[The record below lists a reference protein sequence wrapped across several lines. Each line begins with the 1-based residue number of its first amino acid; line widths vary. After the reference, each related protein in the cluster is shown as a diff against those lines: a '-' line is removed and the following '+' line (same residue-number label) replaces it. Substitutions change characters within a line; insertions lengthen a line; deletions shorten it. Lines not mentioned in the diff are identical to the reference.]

1 MVEAGLEQIGPY
13 TNIRLLNESS
23 TARTYLGK
31 HRQRKKYVVL
41 KVFHTPFDTSEAR
54 ETFLAHAKKLKKL
67 KHRSIAEIQDAGF
80 IMGTDGKEE
89 YGYHVIQYVL
99 EDEHAQRFAV
109 GEQQKPVE
117 VKRIVS
123 IVADA
128 LNYAHQTG
136 ILHSNIHPSNLLF
149 AQNNDILLTDFA
161 PMPSAHEQNDVILVN
176 SANRAF
182 PYMAPEQLRG
192 MPVAVSD
199 QYSLAVMVFEW
210 LCGRRPYMASE
221 PETLLQQ
228 QEHEALPLPQSFN
241 SDISSGVEQVLLRAL
256 ALHPEDRFP
265 TIQKFADAYLRA
277 LMGIPIV
284 EERGAKN
291 KTSAP
296 AMSQGNVISSN
307 QQEDRANTSAPK
319 QNIGDDIKDER
330 IKNLPRSESDKN
342 KGKAKTQLTISTTS
356 HNNNEDVDTHRIEG
370 NSSSI
375 TIICRFC
382 GIFNRTNAKYCL
394 SCGKNLQTTLD
405 AESINKTEIHASGQ
419 LLDQRYRILARVG
432 QGAYGA
438 VYKAID
444 TRLDLEVAVKEMIQ
458 DHLSSEQIAEATR
471 AFNDEASLLS
481 KLKHPNI
488 PKIYDHFSDLGRWYL
503 VMSFIN
509 GETLEDYLNKRG
521 DKRLSIKEVLNIG
534 KQLCAVL
541 DYLHTQEP
549 IIIFRDLKPANI
561 MRKSDG
567 RICLI
572 DFGIAR
578 HFKPG
583 KAKDTASL
591 GTMGYAPPEQFGKA
605 QTTTKSDI
613 YSLGATLHQL
623 LSGNDPGDSL
633 FDFAPLHL
641 GDQPALNRL
650 ETLIAQMTN
659 RDISKR
665 PESIAVIF
673 QELQL
678 ISKQLS
684 TSNTS
689 SSQHSGLNGDPHR
702 VIPGQLVIRASE
714 DTIHSSVTEAIPY
727 VIPTIDNSVFNEQ
740 DSVSS
745 NASVSIHNSHISLH
759 ETVTADLRQG
769 GILSSSLPD
778 YEERMAQVEM
788 ARLVAKSLT
797 EERPAVVE
805 AATGTGKALDVD
817 TPIPTPSGWK
827 RMGDLVEGDFVFDEK
842 GYPTRVTAAFQ
853 VMYDH
858 KCYEVEF
865 SDGSSIVADAEHEW
879 ISFTAA
885 DRKRSSQL
893 LTSTYMAK
901 NFVTLDQLT
910 ALDQLIARSPN
921 DSLCSAGEAT
931 RLIGGHHWS
940 VDQEAAKMAPINSGE
955 RPARYP
961 RQMLLTAVRSRL
973 ERDFYEQR
981 RDGRTCTLVTTEKMA
996 ATLTV
1001 GSHERANHAIPVA
1014 SPLVLPDADLP
1025 IAPYFL
1031 GAWLGDGNSRNNQIT
1046 TADPTLLTEIEK
1058 DGYTVR
1064 PLKGNRLL
1072 YAVDDENGK
1081 ATSRW
1086 QPGMTG
1092 RLRALGLYLN
1102 KHIPTAYLRASEQ
1115 QRRALLAGLL
1125 DTDGTVNHCGA
1136 VEFTTTSPQL
1146 AQGIFELVCSLGFR
1160 PSLRSGR
1167 ARLRGKDCG
1176 PKWTLAFTTNEQ
1188 VFRLERKTAA
1198 QKECLS
1204 NYSPKRNRFRY
1215 VVAVREVPSRPVRCI
1230 QVDSESHLYL
1240 AGRSMIP
1247 THNSLAYLIPIV
1259 RSGKVAI
1266 ISTANKAL
1274 QEQLYFKDIPFV
1286 QKHIQRFD
1294 AALVKGMAN
1303 YVCLDRLEEERNGI
1317 QHLVKNRDF
1326 MRLVDIVNDPDA
1338 GFTGDFETLSF
1349 PLPADIRSKVY
1360 AERDQ
1365 CTWGKCS
1372 FFSDCYVRKMKVKAG
1387 QAKVIVVN
1395 HTLLLIDAE
1404 LEGFLLPDRD
1414 VIVVD
1419 EAHHL
1424 EEEATRV
1431 FTVKVNQAQVAT
1443 LLAQRLLKDHSS
1455 VSLQDEAKHTAEI
1468 VWERLS
1474 QVADPGYKGR
1484 ANLVEPLEEGLGLAK
1499 VLDKLANSLRQQRP
1513 KNMTEK
1519 EDQTYDMLI
1528 TRTKNLAANMRT
1540 VFSADQPDKFVYYVE
1555 RINAQGR
1562 RGGQL
1567 EVLAA
1572 PLEVSSWLKE
1582 KLFDKYNVICTSA
1595 TLATIGPNP
1604 LK

>member
-1 MVEAGLEQIGPY
+1 MVEAELEQIGPY
-13 TNIRLLNESS
+13 MNIRLLNESS

-41 KVFHTPFDTSEAR
+41 KIFHTPLDTLEAR
-54 ETFLAHAKKLKKL
+54 EAFLAHAKKLKKL

-80 IMGTDGKEE
+80 IIGTDGKEE

-99 EDEHAQRFAV
+99 EDEHGQRFAV

-136 ILHSNIHPSNLLF
+136 ILHSNIHPGNLLF

-161 PMPSAHEQNDVILVN
+161 PMPQAHEQNDVILVGA
-176 SANRAF
+176 SKAL

-192 MPVAVSD
+192 MPVAASD

-210 LCGRRPYMASE
+210 LCGRRPYTASE

-228 QEHEALPLPQSFN
+228 QEHEALPLPQSLN
-241 SDISSGVEQVLLRAL
+241 SAISSGVEQVLLRAL

-277 LMGIPIV
+277 LMGIPVV
-284 EERGAKN
+284 EEREPKHAAIRHSEPVSTAQN
-291 KTSAP
+291 KVQHVSRNGNGIKTQAP
-296 AMSQGNVISSN
+296 SPISV
-307 QQEDRANTSAPK
+307 APK
-319 QNIGDDIKDER
+319 DAAVE
-330 IKNLPRSESDKN
+330 
-342 KGKAKTQLTISTTS
+342 TQFIMPISPNSTTS
-356 HNNNEDVDTHRIEG
+356 TSLSEAQAEEDREAQFAVPE
-370 NSSSI
+370 
-375 TIICRFC
+375 
-382 GIFNRTNAKYCL
+382 L
-394 SCGKNLQTTLD
+394 
-405 AESINKTEIHASGQ
+405 TE
-419 LLDQRYRILARVG
+419 
-432 QGAYGA
+432 
-438 VYKAID
+438 
-444 TRLDLEVAVKEMIQ
+444 
-458 DHLSSEQIAEATR
+458 
-471 AFNDEASLLS
+471 NDEIIEAM
-481 KLKHPNI
+481 PM
-488 PKIYDHFSDLGRWYL
+488 PGD
-503 VMSFIN
+503 
-509 GETLEDYLNKRG
+509 GE
-521 DKRLSIKEVLNIG
+521 
-534 KQLCAVL
+534 
-541 DYLHTQEP
+541 
-549 IIIFRDLKPANI
+549 
-561 MRKSDG
+561 
-567 RICLI
+567 
-572 DFGIAR
+572 
-578 HFKPG
+578 
-583 KAKDTASL
+583 
-591 GTMGYAPPEQFGKA
+591 
-605 QTTTKSDI
+605 
-613 YSLGATLHQL
+613 YSLK
-623 LSGNDPGDSL
+623 
-633 FDFAPLHL
+633 
-641 GDQPALNRL
+641 
-650 ETLIAQMTN
+650 
-659 RDISKR
+659 DI
-665 PESIAVIF
+665 
-673 QELQL
+673 
-678 ISKQLS
+678 
-684 TSNTS
+684 
-689 SSQHSGLNGDPHR
+689 
-702 VIPGQLVIRASE
+702 
-714 DTIHSSVTEAIPY
+714 
-727 VIPTIDNSVFNEQ
+727 
-740 DSVSS
+740 
-745 NASVSIHNSHISLH
+745 
-759 ETVTADLRQG
+759 VTADLRQG

-788 ARLVAKSLT
+788 ATLVARSLG
-797 EERPAVVE
+797 EETHLICE
-805 AATGTGKALDVD
+805 ASTGTGK
-817 TPIPTPSGWK
+817 
-827 RMGDLVEGDFVFDEK
+827 
-842 GYPTRVTAAFQ
+842 
-853 VMYDH
+853 
-858 KCYEVEF
+858 
-865 SDGSSIVADAEHEW
+865 
-879 ISFTAA
+879 
-885 DRKRSSQL
+885 
-893 LTSTYMAK
+893 
-901 NFVTLDQLT
+901 
-910 ALDQLIARSPN
+910 
-921 DSLCSAGEAT
+921 
-931 RLIGGHHWS
+931 
-940 VDQEAAKMAPINSGE
+940 
-955 RPARYP
+955 
-961 RQMLLTAVRSRL
+961 
-973 ERDFYEQR
+973 
-981 RDGRTCTLVTTEKMA
+981 
-996 ATLTV
+996 
-1001 GSHERANHAIPVA
+1001 
-1014 SPLVLPDADLP
+1014 
-1025 IAPYFL
+1025 
-1031 GAWLGDGNSRNNQIT
+1031 
-1046 TADPTLLTEIEK
+1046 
-1058 DGYTVR
+1058 
-1064 PLKGNRLL
+1064 
-1072 YAVDDENGK
+1072 
-1081 ATSRW
+1081 
-1086 QPGMTG
+1086 
-1092 RLRALGLYLN
+1092 
-1102 KHIPTAYLRASEQ
+1102 
-1115 QRRALLAGLL
+1115 
-1125 DTDGTVNHCGA
+1125 
-1136 VEFTTTSPQL
+1136 
-1146 AQGIFELVCSLGFR
+1146 
-1160 PSLRSGR
+1160 
-1167 ARLRGKDCG
+1167 
-1176 PKWTLAFTTNEQ
+1176 
-1188 VFRLERKTAA
+1188 
-1198 QKECLS
+1198 
-1204 NYSPKRNRFRY
+1204 
-1215 VVAVREVPSRPVRCI
+1215 
-1230 QVDSESHLYL
+1230 
-1240 AGRSMIP
+1240 
-1247 THNSLAYLIPIV
+1247 SLAYLIPIV

-1455 VSLQDEAKHTAEI
+1455 VSLQDEAKHTADI

-1604 LK
+1604 LKPEDRGPNFAYFRRRVGLDHDDYPNVQERILPLTFDYEHNAVLYIPRHLPEPVYGSGPEAVRYTKSIAGEMMKLVEASRGRAFLLFSSKRMLEEVYDEFCRSLPSHLDYPLLRQGEMTRLELTRTFRETKGAILFGLKSFWEGVDVTGEALSLVVIDKLPFDPPDDPVHEARVARMKAAGENWFGTYVLPQTVLRLKQGLGRLLRTHEDRGVMAILDTRLHTKGYGKLVVNALPPARRTTSLRDVEQFFKDT